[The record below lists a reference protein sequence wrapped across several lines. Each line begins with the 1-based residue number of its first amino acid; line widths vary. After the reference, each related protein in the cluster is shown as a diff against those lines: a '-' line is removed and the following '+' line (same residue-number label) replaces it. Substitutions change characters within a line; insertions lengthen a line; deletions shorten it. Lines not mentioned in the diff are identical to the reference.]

1 MIGDASNAWSLFD
14 ARIDLMLFPEEQN
27 SFAKAQGIDFQSI
40 KRSFSDDRRAVYQT
54 GGLADRGFGSIE
66 LSMLEI
72 ERARDLC
79 TR

>member
-1 MIGDASNAWSLFD
+1 
-14 ARIDLMLFPEEQN
+14 MLFPEEQN